1 MYVLFSLLYMW
12 LGLYWITCRDSIKT
26 IANSFPVSDGYHTDS
41 SMSPSIPFI
50 SAVQSPCSSLP
61 PLHQSPTPTSSVSEW
76 QDAQSDILVDK
87 ENFADDVDG
96 DVLNYPLMTFGM
108 TKRRLSRTPSG
119 SQRSRKVPDLE
130 DIEFPSLDYG
140 PHLKFFPEEFGKYHI
155 SCSSRISC

>member
-1 MYVLFSLLYMW
+1 MSQEQRKSLLEQVSKDHLDQKEVQMEEESEDKS
-12 LGLYWITCRDSIKT
+12 GAPTRQAT
-26 IANSFPVSDGYHTDS
+26 VSDGYQTDS
-41 SMSPSIPFI
+41 SMSPTIPFI

-61 PLHQSPTPTSSVSEW
+61 PLQQSATPSSSVSEW

-87 ENFADDVDG
+87 ENFADSVDG
-96 DVLNYPLMTFGM
+96 DVFNYPLMTFGM

-140 PHLKFFPEEFGKYHI
+140 PHLKFFPEEYGM
-155 SCSSRISC
+155 